1 MEKALARDRNAEGG
15 EETLNDYKEMRIDLK
30 TFRLFLGEVRR
41 GRATSTSCRTVSRS
55 ESRGACP
62 STKPWRGSCP
72 LLGPGEARHAVAARH
87 RDRTGRR
94 HVQPRRRDGQ
104 HPVFFEL
111 HSDGRPSLT
120 KDEVLRLSEALLFF
134 FRNEP
139 HDGYLGAVS
148 QLIAQ
153 AFEQGGEGSYENKA

>member
-1 MEKALARDRNAEGG
+1 VPEH
-15 EETLNDYKEMRIDLK
+15 ETVA
-30 TFRLFLGEVRR
+30 RLFRFWDREKR
-41 GRATSTSCRTVSRS
+41 GTLSLQDIV
-55 ESRGACP
+55 
-62 STKPWRGSCP
+62 
-72 LLGPGEARHAVAARH
+72 
-87 RDRTGRR
+87 TGLDAIMFNQDD
-94 HVQPRRRDGQ
+94 VMASIQW
-104 HPVFFEL
+104 FFEL

-139 HDGYLGAVS
+139 NDGYLGAVS